1 MLGITCLVLSFFV
14 ETIFVFGATILVKYK
29 VSTGG
34 VYLRFI
40 AKKEVLGDFYNMDCD
55 IHLTGQQHTPAWSEY
70 FATSQ
75 ICTSVLDWLVRDQN
89 QKKQ

>member
-29 VSTGG
+29 VRTG
-34 VYLRFI
+34 VCCRFM
-40 AKKEVLGDFYNMDCD
+40 AKRRFWVILIIWTD

-70 FATSQ
+70 FATWQ
-75 ICTSVLDWLVRDQN
+75 ICNSVLDWLVRDQN